1 MFITN
6 SERELIN
13 LLKSNIPG
21 RYQRVLDKDK
31 QNYHVTVR
39 DASSYNVYKFLI
51 DAGYT
56 LNESNRIHSSA
67 YTGKNLIFNNEEV
80 YIVVRDKNSNGVH
93 YMKRKDVTP
102 DRIGLGNKTFTDAKQ
117 MRDTVLAG
125 LTNCTTNENTI
136 ALMSILDVVD
146 TDGEFQNTH
155 VLIAD
160 KSRITSDF
168 GEVVSAYVR
177 VKKGQ
182 EVFFPKESNYPGIDF
197 FADGVG
203 VSAKGDKGSSRLS
216 TIDYVDA
223 ISKLGDTNE
232 AQVLKHLSN
241 RRIYEMIDTAADNCA
256 ELNFWKN
263 KLNGIT
269 ADSMLSY
276 ISNCTY
282 DDYIED
288 LKSSQNS
295 AVIGLPKKEAQCRTY
310 WTNKDIN
317 PLLFTLCTFV
327 DRYYSEKN
335 VDKLSDLVVQL
346 FNTSNIEFEYFD
358 YDVSANNVNINI
370 LPITQYKV
378 WKINYWGN
386 AASALNNWPAVKGI
400 E

>member
-1 MFITN
+1 MTAKD
-6 SERELIN
+6 SERKLIN
-13 LLKSNIPG
+13 LLKINIPG
-21 RYQRVLDKDK
+21 RYQRTLDKDK
-31 QNYHVTVR
+31 QNHHVTIR
-39 DASSYNVYKFLI
+39 DADSLSVYDFLI
-51 DAGYT
+51 NAGYILT
-56 LNESNRIHSSA
+56 ESTRKHSSA
-67 YTGKNLIFNNEEV
+67 YTGKCLTFDNNEI

-102 DRIGLGNKTFTDAKQ
+102 DRIGLGNKTFTDANQ
-117 MRDTVLAG
+117 MRNAVQAG
-125 LTNCTTNENTI
+125 LKNCTTLENTV
-136 ALMSILDVVD
+136 ALMSILNVVD
-146 TDGEFQNTH
+146 DGKTFENTH
-155 VLIAD
+155 VLTAD

-177 VKKGQ
+177 VKNGQ

-223 ISKLGDTNE
+223 ISKLGNTNE
-232 AQVLKHLSN
+232 AQVLQHLSN
-241 RRIYEMIDTAADNCA
+241 RQIYQMIDIAADNCA
-256 ELNFWKN
+256 ELKFWKT
-263 KLNGIT
+263 KLGSIT
-269 ADSMLSY
+269 SDTMIAY
-276 ISNCTY
+276 ISNYTY
-282 DDYIED
+282 DDYVADVKE
-288 LKSSQNS
+288 SQNG
-295 AVIGLPKKEAQCRTY
+295 AVIGLPKKETQCRTY
-310 WTNKDIN
+310 WANKDIN

-335 VDKLSDLVVQL
+335 VDKLSNLVVQL

-358 YDVSANNVNINI
+358 YDVSANTISINI

>member
-1 MFITN
+1 MTTIN

-13 LLKSNIPG
+13 LLKNNISG

-31 QNYHVTVR
+31 QNHHVTVR
-39 DASSYNVYKFLI
+39 DASSEEVYGFLSN
-51 DAGYT
+51 AGYT
-56 LNESNRIHSSA
+56 LVESTRTHSSA
-67 YTGKNLIFNNEEV
+67 YKGKKLTFNNQEV
-80 YIVVRDKNSNGVH
+80 HIVVRDKNSNGVH

-102 DRIGLGNKTFTDAKQ
+102 DRIGLGNKTFTDASQ
-117 MRDTVLAG
+117 MRIAVQTG
-125 LTNCTTNENTI
+125 LSNCTTEENTI

-146 TDGEFQNTH
+146 AGGKFENTH
-155 VLIAD
+155 VLTAD

-177 VKKGQ
+177 VKNGQ

-223 ISKLGDTNE
+223 IAKLGNSNE

-241 RRIYEMIDTAADNCA
+241 RRIYEMIDTAANNCA
-256 ELNFWKN
+256 ELNFWKT
-263 KLNGIT
+263 KLGNIT
-269 ADSMLSY
+269 AESVLDYVSNYTYDNY
-276 ISNCTY
+276 IS
-282 DDYIED
+282 DV
-288 LKSSQNS
+288 KQSQNG
-295 AVIGLPKKEAQCRTY
+295 AVIGLPKKEEQCRTY
-310 WTNKDIN
+310 WANKDIN

-327 DRYYSEKN
+327 DRYYSEQN
-335 VDKLSDLVVQL
+335 VDKLSNLVVQL

-358 YDVSANNVNINI
+358 YDVNENTISINI

-386 AASALNNWPAVKGI
+386 AASALNNWPAVKGM